1 MQVLKTILFLAAS
14 IQISFAAGGIL
25 YGTVTAKNSGLAV
38 AGAKI
43 EITGTTFNAVTDA
56 SGYYEITDILP
67 GTYEASATQTRYKK
81 QTIKNVIITRGDR
94 RQLDFQL
101 TGKKIPPPPVTTER
115 REMST
120 RSIKKKEKGSFWDKL
135 IPKFSPPPPP
145 PPETVEMTAPTERVS
160 KPHSSQS
167 GLRAGFADD
176 NQQFNYFSKFL
187 EQHKKVPHYPLHV
200 RERLHLT
207 VLDKNGKSVPNA
219 QVQIYEKDRLL
230 AGGRTYADGSFFIFP
245 QEIKLKS
252 DHFSAVIKTD
262 SSEQKIKIDRFGPR
276 TLSVQMQT
284 ARPNYANIPLDL
296 LFILDTTGSMGE
308 EIERLKST
316 IELINLN
323 LSALNIKPALRYGM
337 VLYRDQSDDYV
348 TQAIPFTSDLE
359 AFRAELQK
367 VSADGGGDTPEDL
380 QSALEVSLHEME
392 WNQDGLRLA
401 FIITDAPLHMDYGQ
415 QFTYASAAREAKEK
429 AIKIFSVGTGG
440 LNISGE
446 YVLRQI
452 AQYTYGKYIF
462 LTYGEKGESE
472 GGRPGSVSHHT
483 GTNFNSEN
491 LEAIIIRFTKEELA
505 HVSNIEIKEN
515 LPWFEAQKLKDE
527 DKQKTLSILFS
538 KAVQQLVDFSTI
550 VIPDSTPA
558 ALLPFDVSFDSQKNN
573 AEYFYEQLLLSA
585 AQNPSFKMVERKDLQ
600 TLTREAG
607 LRLSGLTKED
617 NAAKIGAFIGA
628 EMLITGKFYFKDGQY
643 ELFLKLLRVETAE
656 VLSVTRVRIDPK
668 LGL

>member
-1 MQVLKTILFLAAS
+1 MIKSIFILLTAL
-14 IQISFAAGGIL
+14 QLSFATGGIL
-25 YGTVTAKNSGLAV
+25 YGTVTAKTSGLAV
-38 AGAKI
+38 AGA
-43 EITGTTFNAVTDA
+43 EIQLTGTGFRGVTDA
-56 SGYYEITDILP
+56 SGYYEITGILP
-67 GTYEASATQTRYKK
+67 GTYEVSASHTRYKK

-94 RQLDFQL
+94 RLLDFQL
-101 TGKKIPPPPVTTER
+101 TAKRVAPKHRTAVH
-115 REMST
+115 REMSI
-120 RSIKKKEKGSFWDKL
+120 RAKKEKKEEGFFEKL
-135 IPKFSPPPPP
+135 LPKFSPPPE
-145 PPETVEMTAPTERVS
+145 PETVEMTAPSERDS
-160 KPHSSQS
+160 KPHPSQS

-176 NQQFNYFSKFL
+176 NQQFNFFTGFL
-187 EQHKKVPHYPLHV
+187 EQHKNVSHYPLHV

-207 VLDKNGKSVPNA
+207 VLDKNGKSIPNA
-219 QVQIYEKDRLL
+219 QVQIYEQDRLL

-252 DHFSAVIKTD
+252 DHFSALVKTD
-262 SSEQKIKIDRFGPR
+262 SSEQSIKLDRFGPR
-276 TLSVQMQT
+276 NITVQMQST
-284 ARPNYANIPLDL
+284 RPNYANIPLDL

-359 AFRAELQK
+359 AFRTQLQK

-380 QSALEVSLHEME
+380 QSALEVSLHKMD
-392 WNQDGLRLA
+392 WNTNGLRLA
-401 FIITDAPLHMDYGQ
+401 FIITDATLHMDYGQ
-415 QFTYASAAREAKEK
+415 QFTYAGAAKEAKEK

-472 GGRPGSVSHHT
+472 GGSPGSVSHHT

-491 LEAIIIRFTKEELA
+491 LEAIIIRFAKEELA
-505 HVSNIEIKEN
+505 HVSDMAIEN
-515 LPWFEAQKLKDE
+515 DLPWFEAQKIKDE
-527 DKQKTLSILFS
+527 DKQKTLSSLFS
-538 KAVQQLVDFSTI
+538 KSVQQLVDFSTI
-550 VIPDSTPA
+550 VIPRGTPA
-558 ALLPFDVSFDSQKNN
+558 AVLPFEVTFDSQKNN

-585 AQNPSFKMVERKDLQ
+585 AKDSLFKMVERKDLQ
-600 TLTREAG
+600 ALAQEAG
-607 LRLSGLTKED
+607 LRLSGLTKEN

-628 EMLITGKFYFKDGQY
+628 EMLITGKFYFKDGEY
-643 ELFLKLLRVETAE
+643 ELFLKLLRVQTAE
-656 VLSVTRVRIDPK
+656 ILSVTRVRIDPR